1 MELLVDL
8 PEGFSKE
15 TRPIHLQMSEGRI
28 FLACWNAVVDYAHV
42 CTYLW
47 DVYLQWIYLIYAC
60 MCNEQ
65 ITSSKHKDT
74 RKINNDLSG
83 PLQDLV
89 APLEMAVLC
98 SVATLWLLKFCVP
111 GRG

>member
-1 MELLVDL
+1 M
-8 PEGFSKE
+8 
-15 TRPIHLQMSEGRI
+15 R
-28 FLACWNAVVDYAHV
+28 AV

-89 APLEMAVLC
+89 APLASQFC
-98 SVATLWLLKFCVP
+98 IAFTATLWLLKFCVS